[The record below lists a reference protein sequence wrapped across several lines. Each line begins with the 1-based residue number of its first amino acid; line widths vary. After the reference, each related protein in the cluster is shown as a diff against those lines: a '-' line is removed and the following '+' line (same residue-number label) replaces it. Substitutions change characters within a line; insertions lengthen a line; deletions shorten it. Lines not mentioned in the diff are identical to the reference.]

1 MRNLK
6 LEQFIAEKIHS
17 IEEVEILALLF
28 RSPDTYWTTTAISQH
43 LSLKEEVVATKVRDL
58 ERRGLVLRG
67 QTGGN
72 FRFAGGSEDLKRD
85 VAMLVDA
92 YRDQRVTVINAVYS
106 ANLTRLRSFADAFKL
121 GGKDS

>member
-1 MRNLK
+1 MRNAK

-28 RSPDTYWTTTAISQH
+28 RSPETYWTTTAIAQH
-43 LSLKEEVVATKVRDL
+43 LSLKEEAVAAKVRDL
-58 ERRGLVLRG
+58 ERRGLVLSG
-67 QTGGN
+67 QTGGSY
-72 FRFAGGSEDLKRD
+72 RFAAGSEDLRRD
-85 VAMLVDA
+85 VAMLIDA

>member
-1 MRNLK
+1 MKNVR

-28 RSPDTYWTTTAISQH
+28 RSPDTYWTTTAMAQH
-43 LSLKEEVVATKVRDL
+43 LNLKEEVASAKVRDL
-58 ERRGLVLRG
+58 ERRGLVVSG

-72 FRFAGGSEDLKRD
+72 FRFAAASDDLKRD
-85 VAMLVDA
+85 VGMLVDA

>member
-1 MRNLK
+1 MRNQR

-28 RSPDTYWTTTAISQH
+28 RSPDTYWTATAMAQH
-43 LSLKEEVVATKVRDL
+43 LGLKEETVAAKVRDL
-58 ERRGLVLRG
+58 ERRGLAESG
-67 QTGGN
+67 QTSGS
-72 FRFAGGSEDLKRD
+72 FRFGTESEELKRD
-85 VAMLVDA
+85 VAMLVEA
-92 YRDQRVTVINAVYS
+92 YRDQRVTVINTVYS